1 MVPSTIEL
9 YILYIYSYM
18 YIYSR
23 YIYYIYRATVQGTR
37 YKVQYGTR
45 REGGHHTRF
54 RGQAHSVIE

>member
-23 YIYYIYRATVQGTR
+23 YIYITYIEQRYKVQGTR
-37 YKVQYGTR
+37 YSMEPDGKGGTIHDFEAR
-45 REGGHHTRF
+45 H
-54 RGQAHSVIE
+54 ILY